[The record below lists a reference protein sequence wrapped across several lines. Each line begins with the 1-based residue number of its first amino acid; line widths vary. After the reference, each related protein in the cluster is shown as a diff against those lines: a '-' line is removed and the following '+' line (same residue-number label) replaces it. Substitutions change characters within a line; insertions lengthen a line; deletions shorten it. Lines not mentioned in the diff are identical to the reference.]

1 MHKFI
6 VPVLVFC
13 CVQVLSY
20 DFPLD
25 VLDKKSL
32 ECLQRLKLDIN
43 VLISHFDEKLYLPE
57 DNSEVNTF
65 FEKTTEC
72 ENYFEDDGKF
82 IKHLLER
89 DIKASY
95 LPVLKRQDLAESVP
109 NIAEKCIHIKD
120 ENIGVRLSK
129 AHNCVVRAIHDL

>member
-20 DFPLD
+20 DVSLND
-25 VLDKKSL
+25 LDKKVQ
-32 ECLQRLKLDIN
+32 ECMQRLKLDLN

-57 DNSEVNTF
+57 HNSEVNTF
-65 FEKTTEC
+65 FEKSTEC

-109 NIAEKCIHIKD
+109 NIAEKCVDIKD
-120 ENIGVRLSK
+120 ENMGVRISK
-129 AHNCVVRAIHDL
+129 LHNCIVRAIHDL